1 MSPLILERAR
11 AAAHAWSVR
20 IAAIGAAISAAL
32 VAIDPATLQAGWL
45 SMPAEVRALFPE
57 HLQAWIGLALFVA
70 VAIARVVPQ
79 PAAAHR
85 LGLLSAPAPAMKVGP
100 VATAL
105 LHHFERCVLTAYLCP
120 AGKWTIGWGMTY
132 YPDGRKVRSGDR
144 ITREQADAM
153 FEQLLARDFA
163 APVMAAIGRAP
174 VTAAQFG
181 AMVALAYNI
190 GIKAFRGSSV
200 LRYHR
205 AGEIDAAARAF
216 GLFVLVKGKKNRGL
230 VRRRAAEA
238 ALYVSNFAELTQ
250 LTFGEV
256 KA

>member
-1 MSPLILERAR
+1 MTLLLERAR

-20 IAAIGAAISAAL
+20 VAAIGAMISAAL
-32 VAIDPATLQAGWL
+32 VAIDPATLQAAWL
-45 SMPAEVRALFPE
+45 GMPADVRALLPE
-57 HLQAWIGLALFVA
+57 HLQSWIGLALFVG

-85 LGLLSAPAPAMKVGP
+85 LGLLSTPAPAMKPGP
-100 VATAL
+100 VAIAL

-132 YPDGRKVRSGDR
+132 YPDGRRVKAGDR
-144 ITREQADAM
+144 ITRDQADAM
-153 FEQLLARDFA
+153 LEQLLARDFA

-190 GIKAFRGSSV
+190 GLKAFRSSSV
-200 LRYHR
+200 LRLHR
-205 AGEIDAAARAF
+205 AGQIDAAGSAF
-216 GLFVLVKGKKNRGL
+216 GLFNLVNGRKSNGL

-238 ALYVSNFAELTQ
+238 ALYVSNFAELKAQ
-250 LTFGEV
+250 TFGEV
-256 KA
+256 IA